1 MTFTAVDGAA
11 QHEAPMEQ
19 DEKEKL
25 RIRECREEY
34 EAKRRVWEQEAAER
48 QAQRELAER
57 IITVGRKGLV
67 KQLNRFG
74 RDHEPH
80 REHHDVPQAH

>member
-1 MTFTAVDGAA
+1 
-11 QHEAPMEQ
+11 MEQ

-34 EAKRRVWEQEAAER
+34 EAKRRVWEREAAER

-57 IITVGRKGLV
+57 IIKAGRKGLA
-67 KQLNRFG
+67 KELNRFG
-74 RDHEPH
+74 RDK
-80 REHHDVPQAH
+80 RSMRLVDRACKRLRNSIRGVI